1 MYYFDYIKIHKEQK
15 KLFKGDNKMTAL
27 SKALQDV
34 EKFYDIKKAENVHVD
49 FNAVSVIRFSSE
61 GEWFFVIIAPTHNE
75 KR

>member
-1 MYYFDYIKIHKEQK
+1 
-15 KLFKGDNKMTAL
+15 MTAL
-27 SKALQDV
+27 SKALQDI

-49 FNAVSVIRFSSE
+49 FNDVSVIRFSSE